1 MSSGKSKFSGIFD
14 AAKGRGEEGD
24 QQGAASK
31 KRPVGA
37 RKSGVAR
44 AQDKVTEKRG
54 RGRPTGKR
62 SDPDFTQTTAYI
74 RADTYKGVRIAL
86 LEEGEGREY
95 SELVE
100 ELLSKWLKSR
110 K

>member
-1 MSSGKSKFSGIFD
+1 LTTRSKFSGLLD
-14 AAKGRGEEGD
+14 AAKGRDEKP
-24 QQGAASK
+24 ATSSK
-31 KRPVGA
+31 KRHGKA
-37 RKSGVAR
+37 RVST
-44 AQDKVTEKRG
+44 DEKRG
-54 RGRPTGKR
+54 PGRPPGKR

-95 SELVE
+95 SEIVE